1 MNYLEKTKES
11 YNSYYNQYKAAWC
24 KKSGLPMYSKNDW
37 DKIERDELYS
47 VTRAQR
53 ARVAIDTT
61 VCAWQT
67 DIYRFSKERSNNE
80 HHRKKTINHR
90 ANRRP

>member
-37 DKIERDELYS
+37 GKIEKDGLYS
-47 VTRAQR
+47 VTRAMR
-53 ARVAIDTT
+53 ARVKIDTET
-61 VCAWQT
+61 VCAW
-67 DIYRFSKERSNNE
+67 YRMANGYIPLFKRKESK
-80 HHRKKTINHR
+80 
-90 ANRRP
+90 